1 MHKIDIPQDLKDR
14 VIARGGKLH
23 PFDEL
28 DPSRTA
34 LVVIDMQNY
43 FVKPGYQGEIAA
55 AREIVPTI
63 NRFAAGLRA
72 LGGHV
77 VWIKNSVNGTRDDW
91 SVFHTYLQTKERAD
105 RRFATMTEGVEG
117 HELWAELDAR
127 PEDKQM
133 VKKRFSAF
141 LQGSSEIVPYL
152 RGRGIDTVVIA
163 GTATNICCESSAR
176 DAMMLNFKTIM
187 LSDANATWTDEEHNA
202 TLQVFYSIFGDVQTA
217 DECLGFLG
225 KTKQAAAAA

>member
-1 MHKIDIPQDLKDR
+1 MHTINIPQDLVER
-14 VIARGGKLH
+14 VKARCGKVH
-23 PFDEL
+23 PFDAL
-28 DPSRTA
+28 DPRRTA

-43 FVKPGYQGEIAA
+43 FVKPGFQGEIAA

-77 VWIKNSVNGTRDDW
+77 VWIQNSVNDTREDW
-91 SVFHTYLQTKERAD
+91 SVFHTCLQTDERAE
-105 RRFATMTEGVEG
+105 RRFATMSEGSEG
-117 HELWAELDAR
+117 HALWAELDVR
-127 PEDKQM
+127 PEDRPM
-133 VKKRFSAF
+133 IKKRFSAF

-152 RGRGIDTVVIA
+152 RARGIDTVVIA
-163 GTATNICCESSAR
+163 GTATNVCCESSAR

-202 TLQVFYSIFGDVQTA
+202 TLATFYAIFGDVQTA
-217 DECLGFLG
+217 DECLAFLG
-225 KTKQAAAAA
+225 APMRQAAA